1 MQIYDVIIIGA
12 GPAGLSAALTF
23 SNSNN
28 KVLLIDKCSFPRDKV
43 CGDGLTS
50 ESALILKQ
58 FGVLDLILKK
68 GFISERVDIYPFN
81 DERFITKQHRIVTLK
96 RSILDK
102 ILFDKTL
109 TNNNIQFLQR
119 KFIGNIVTESEYAS
133 LEFINPE
140 TGIKETLYSTYF
152 ILATGASFAPLK
164 MIKGSKRAGVATIRG
179 YYRAEWNITNP
190 LVYLDEVDNS
200 LAFYLFPMGD
210 NLFNVGCCRLI
221 GRSKKINL
229 RMLLDNFINERLCT
243 KYGKNGHWEVD
254 PIGEG
259 IRSGLLNLKNAVL
272 TRGLLSGEAL
282 GSTCPFTGEGISKA
296 LKSGVIAAETILK
309 CLQNSDDKLLSEYK
323 SRIKNE
329 IGKTHTPY
337 KILEFI
343 ATKKILRTWFFSKI
357 CESRYIQNRILT
369 KFGDDMDSGTILELK
384 SILRFFIK
392 LFFRK

>member
-23 SNSNN
+23 SKSDK

-58 FGVLDLILKK
+58 FGVLNQILKK
-68 GFISERVDIYPFN
+68 GFISERVYVYPFN

-102 ILFDKTL
+102 ILFDKAV
-109 TNNNIQFLQR
+109 NNNIQFLQR
-119 KFIGNIVTESEYAS
+119 KFIRNIGTESEYTS
-133 LEFINPE
+133 LEFINSE
-140 TGIKETLYSTYF
+140 TSLKETLYSKYF

-164 MIKGSKRAGVATIRG
+164 NIKGSKRAGVATIRG

-229 RMLLDNFINERLCT
+229 RMLLDDFINERLST

-254 PIGEG
+254 PIGEC

-282 GSTCPFTGEGISKA
+282 GTTCPFTGEGISKA
-296 LKSGVIAAETILK
+296 LKSGIIAAETIHK
-309 CLQNSDDKLLSEYK
+309 CLQYSNDKLLSEYK
-323 SRIKNE
+323 SRIKDE

-343 ATKKILRTWFFSKI
+343 ATKKILRTWFFAKI

-392 LFFRK
+392 LIFRK